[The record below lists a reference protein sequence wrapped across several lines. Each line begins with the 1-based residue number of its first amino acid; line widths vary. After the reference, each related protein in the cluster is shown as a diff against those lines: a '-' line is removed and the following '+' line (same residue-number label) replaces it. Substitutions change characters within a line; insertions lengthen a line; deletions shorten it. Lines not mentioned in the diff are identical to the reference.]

1 MLKRKEQKPSIIGF
15 IEVLFLALLIA
26 FILRT
31 FVVQAY
37 KLPSSSMEDSLLS
50 GDFVLVN
57 KLHYRYKE
65 PKPGEVI
72 VFKYPLNPSKDMVK
86 RVVALEGQTV
96 EIRNKIVYVD
106 GKMIP
111 DPFLAKH
118 SDSRILP
125 EDYSTRDNFGPAQ
138 VPAGHLFV
146 LGDNRDNSQDSRE
159 WGFLDRSFIKG
170 KAMII
175 YWSWTEDP
183 HAPKFR
189 SPYITPLLEIIFY
202 NLGHLGDRLR
212 MGRVGT
218 IVK

>member
-26 FILRT
+26 FLLRT
-31 FVVQAY
+31 FIVQAY

-50 GDFVLVN
+50 GDFILVN
-57 KLHYRYKE
+57 KLHYRYNE
-65 PKPGEVI
+65 PKPGEII

-106 GKMIP
+106 GKMVP
-111 DPFLAKH
+111 DPDLAKH
-118 SDSRILP
+118 SDPRILP
-125 EDYSTRDNFGPAQ
+125 VDYSARDNFGPVQ

-146 LGDNRDNSQDSRE
+146 LGDNRDDSQDYRE

-170 KAMII
+170 KAMIV
-175 YWSWTEDP
+175 YWSWTADP
-183 HAPKFR
+183 HAPRFR

-212 MGRVGT
+212 LGRIGT
-218 IVK
+218 IVQ

>member
-1 MLKRKEQKPSIIGF
+1 MMRKKEQRPSIIGF

-26 FILRT
+26 FLLRT

-57 KLHYRYKE
+57 KLHYRYNE
-65 PKPGEVI
+65 PKPGEVV

-86 RVVALEGQTV
+86 RVVASEGQSV
-96 EIRNKIVYVD
+96 EIRNKLVYVD
-106 GKMIP
+106 GKMVP
-111 DPFLAKH
+111 DPVSAKH
-118 SDSRILP
+118 SDQRILP
-125 EDYSTRDNFGPAQ
+125 ADYSSRDNFGPVQ

-146 LGDNRDNSQDSRE
+146 LGDNRDQGQDSRE
-159 WGFLDRSFIKG
+159 WGFLDRTFLKG
-170 KAMII
+170 KVMFV
-175 YWSWTEDP
+175 YWSWAADP

-212 MGRVGT
+212 LGRVGT
-218 IVK
+218 IVQ